1 MIVRDIY
8 NILDEVSPFCLQEKW
23 DNSGLLV
30 GSFEDEVKKVYVSI
44 DMDEEFLMSVEQ
56 NSLIITHHP
65 LIFVPLKRINY
76 DNYCTKLLK
85 ILIQKNISLIS
96 MHTNI
101 DKTHLNMYVAKEV
114 LKLDVIEKEDINDF
128 IIYANVNKN
137 FDEFAKEITSKLKID
152 YTNVVKCS
160 DKVEKVAIVTGAG
173 MSLLSEVKADCFLT
187 GDIKY
192 HDAMDAKSRNISL
205 IDIRHYESEKY
216 FSTLLVGILEK
227 NLKKNELKAIISASK
242 NPFKFCIQGETVE

>member
-1 MIVRDIY
+1 LKILDIY
-8 NILDEVSPFCLQEKW
+8 NILDEISPFSLQEKW

-30 GSFEDEVKKVYVSI
+30 GNFEDKIKKIYVSI
-44 DMDEEFLMSVEQ
+44 DLDEEFLNEVEQ

-65 LIFVPLKRINY
+65 LIFAPLKKINY
-76 DNYCTKLLK
+76 DNYCTRLLK
-85 ILIQKNISLIS
+85 ILIQKNIALIS

-101 DKTHLNMYVAKEV
+101 DKTHLNMYVAKDI
-114 LKLDVIEKEDINDF
+114 LKLDIIEKEDINDF
-128 IIYANVNKN
+128 IIYANVNKD
-137 FDEFAKEITSKLKID
+137 FDEFAKDITSKLGIEF
-152 YTNVVKCS
+152 TNVVKCNN
-160 DKVEKVAIVTGAG
+160 KVEKVGIVTGAG

-216 FSTLLVGILEK
+216 FNELLVGVLEK

>member
-30 GSFEDEVKKVYVSI
+30 GSFEDEVKRVYVSI

-65 LIFVPLKRINY
+65 LIFAPLKRINY

-227 NLKKNELKAIISASK
+227 NLKKMN
-242 NPFKFCIQGETVE
+242 

>member
-1 MIVRDIY
+1 MKIIDIY
-8 NILDEVSPFCLQEKW
+8 NILDEISPFYLQEKW

-30 GSFEDEVKKVYVSI
+30 GNKNDEIEKIYVSI
-44 DMDEEFLMSVEQ
+44 DLDEEFLHVVDE

-65 LIFVPLKRINY
+65 LIFSPLKKVNF

-85 ILIQKNISLIS
+85 ILIQKNIALIS

-101 DKTHLNMYVAKEV
+101 DKTHLNMYVAKEI
-114 LKLDVIEKEDINDF
+114 LNLDVIEKNDVNEF

-137 FDEFAKEITSKLKID
+137 FDEFLKDITSKLDIKS
-152 YTNVVKCS
+152 TNVVKCNQEVK
-160 DKVEKVAIVTGAG
+160 KVGIVTGAG
-173 MSLLSEVKADCFLT
+173 MSLLDEVQADCYLT

-192 HDAMDAKSRNISL
+192 HEAMDAKSRGISL

-216 FSTLLVGILEK
+216 FNALLVGLLEK
-227 NLKKNELKAIISASK
+227 NLKKNKLKAIISASK